1 MAPYCY
7 QNGGDWTWF
16 GARMV
21 SQLAR
26 NGFGEAAYRELE
38 PMLDRVLRNGGF
50 HEWYTVDNRPQGS
63 GKFRGEAGVLCEAM
77 DNLQTWARKTLN
89 P

>member
-1 MAPYCY
+1 
-7 QNGGDWTWF
+7 
-16 GARMV
+16 
-21 SQLAR
+21 
-26 NGFGEAAYRELE
+26 
-38 PMLDRVLRNGGF
+38 MLDRVLRNGGF